1 MSAGRAEASGA
12 SLVPAIGTDP
22 SRRARLSRSPWPGW
36 SLSAL
41 DPVGAP
47 VPAAV
52 AVAFSTL
59 RRRQLQAAVMHGRRR
74 SWRDRRRVWPAIVA
88 ALAALALVTA
98 ATAVVEAFQ
107 RATSAGPQTAAVIDP
122 SIGSTHPSPAVTAP
136 TQS

>member
-1 MSAGRAEASGA
+1 VSSPVEIALAGVEP
-12 SLVPAIGTDP
+12 V
-22 SRRARLSRSPWPGW
+22 
-36 SLSAL
+36 AL
-41 DPVGAP
+41 DPVSAP

-52 AVAFSTL
+52 AVALSTL